1 MFNNGTNENH
11 DHDHDHDDA
20 AGAALID
27 SFFLPGG
34 ILDPESEENNGNP
47 SDSANP
53 NPNQDT
59 HVSNQSQSARTGRRF
74 NQHQHQQQMDQGHA
88 HGQGSLDMNNPE
100 ALRSRLEQI
109 AIGGQALEYEYN
121 PNGAISSSHSAIT
134 MPRSSMM
141 TSPSQEPP
149 RVGVAALD
157 PTSDDVVGGRPIL
170 MNSSG
175 SVPLSMHSS
184 SSSQLPASAAGT
196 GTVTSSSVIDGI
208 HQMPMPGQQVH
219 ASPNEYNS
227 DWFSGLLPLPSP
239 TSGPPTIQEQHRHQ
253 PQYPTRA
260 FSSTSSTGNESRT
273 TSATSTRTSHIH
285 RNPWSNEDLSELK
298 PQNQVSSSHNHLRY
312 GSPTYTVPEPT
323 DMDMDTPAST
333 PLSNFQSTNP
343 LTSKRSGSIRTPP
356 PVTQAGVR
364 PPPGFLPSSAP
375 SQPQQVASSVTDQ
388 RQRATQQH
396 QHSIRTKEISRAAP
410 SSSTRQHQNSNPY
423 RHQHQ
428 HEQVNNVQQQQVR
441 HVEQNNVRQTRHVE
455 HHQHQPVQRKTK
467 TVHYNDGDYDLSSLN
482 TKSSRD
488 IPSTI
493 YVEEDT
499 QSTSEDTLT
508 VCADSASVT
517 EVSVQTVQKTT
528 ASKIMEVLEE
538 TSAIEVR
545 VGKFVL

>member
-1 MFNNGTNENH
+1 MFNNGTNEN
-11 DHDHDHDDA
+11 HDHDHDDA

-53 NPNQDT
+53 NQDT

-74 NQHQHQQQMDQGHA
+74 NQHQQQMDQGHA

-285 RNPWSNEDLSELK
+285 RNPWSNEDLSDLK

-333 PLSNFQSTNP
+333 PLGNFQSTNP

-396 QHSIRTKEISRAAP
+396 QHSIRTKEISRAVP

-428 HEQVNNVQQQQVR
+428 HEQVNNVQQVR

>member
-1 MFNNGTNENH
+1 
-11 DHDHDHDDA
+11 
-20 AGAALID
+20 
-27 SFFLPGG
+27 
-34 ILDPESEENNGNP
+34 
-47 SDSANP
+47 
-53 NPNQDT
+53 
-59 HVSNQSQSARTGRRF
+59 
-74 NQHQHQQQMDQGHA
+74 
-88 HGQGSLDMNNPE
+88 MNNPE

-323 DMDMDTPAST
+323 DMDMDMDTPAST

-388 RQRATQQH
+388 RQRATQQQQ
-396 QHSIRTKEISRAAP
+396 QHSIRTKEISRAVP

-428 HEQVNNVQQQQVR
+428 HEQVNNVQQVR